1 MKMQEEIRYHAAPAD
16 VAAML
21 ADPAFVED
29 KCARTGAIEHTV
41 EIEGDAS
48 GPFTVTT
55 VRTMPTDS
63 FPDVA
68 KKFVGQT
75 VVIKEVTTWQA
86 AGADGDRD
94 GTVRLKIAGA
104 PVELNGTMTLRADGA
119 GTRQELLGDLKASVP
134 LLGGKLEKA
143 AAPAVLM
150 ALRKEGEVG
159 QEYLAR

>member
-1 MKMQEEIRYHAAPAD
+1 MKLQDEIRYDASPAT
-16 VAAML
+16 VATML
-21 ADPAFVED
+21 ADPAFVDE
-29 KCARTGAIEHTV
+29 KCAATGALEHTV
-41 EIEGDAS
+41 DVEGDAS

-55 VRTMPTDS
+55 VRTMPTDT

-68 KKFVGQT
+68 KKFVGETIVLKQ
-75 VVIKEVTTWQA
+75 VDTWQA
-86 AGADGDRD
+86 AGSDGGRD

-104 PVELNGTMTLRADGA
+104 PVELTGTMTLRPDGD
-119 GTRQELLGDLKASVP
+119 GTRQELLGDLKAAVP